1 MYCPKINYCFS
12 ADDIRTLNERIKAIA
27 EAYHDDETGWFD
39 VGEHQQ
45 LVFIDDND
53 NVFTIHLLG
62 RFWRKLDSE
71 FELEVVELTKDGI
84 VFSFDVNIFEDSI

>member
-1 MYCPKINYCFS
+1 
-12 ADDIRTLNERIKAIA
+12 LNERIKAIA

-53 NVFTIHLLG
+53 NVFAIHLLG
-62 RFWRKLDSE
+62 RFWKKDDPEFDLDYVT
-71 FELEVVELTKDGI
+71 LEKDGI
-84 VFSFDVNIFEDSI
+84 SFSFDINIFDDHI